1 MKCTRCGSPDAEV
14 SLPSHNA
21 GFCREC
27 FFVYLPRQVE
37 RAIRHFE
44 MFDREDRVLVCVS
57 GGKDS
62 LVLWDL
68 LLLLGFEADGL
79 HIDQGI
85 GKYSKHSRNKV
96 ERFAETVGRKL
107 HIVGLEDQ
115 RLGIP
120 EVTHRLREKPCSL
133 CGVVKRHEFN
143 AVASR
148 LGYDVVATGHNLD
161 DEASRLLGN
170 LLQWNR
176 EFIDRQYPVL
186 GATESGMVRK
196 VKPLVR
202 VTEYETTCYAL
213 LKGIDYMLLE
223 CPYSKGA
230 NSLVYKDTLNALEE
244 KIPSTKSRF
253 LFGFFEQQR
262 KVLEAPEHEHME
274 EGEAA
279 CRCVRCGQPSYR
291 ELCRFCMI
299 KEKMAG

>member
-21 GFCREC
+21 GFCRNC

-37 RAIRHFE
+37 RAIHHFH
-44 MFDREDRVLVCVS
+44 MFEPSERILVCIS

-68 LLLLGFEADGL
+68 LLSLGYSADGL

-85 GKYSKHSRNKV
+85 DDYSRISRLKAEGFAASTGRQLHLIEL
-96 ERFAETVGRKL
+96 ERE
-107 HIVGLEDQ
+107 GLA
-115 RLGIP
+115 IP
-120 EVTHRLREKPCSL
+120 EVTHQLRQKPCSL

-176 EFIDRQYPVL
+176 DFIDRQYPVL
-186 GATESGMVRK
+186 QSTESGMVRK

-230 NSLVYKDTLNALEE
+230 NSLVYKEVLNALEE
-244 KIPSTKSRF
+244 RIPSTKSRF
-253 LFGFFEQQR
+253 LFGFLEHQR
-262 KVLEAPEHEHME
+262 EAIERRASDAGE
-274 EGEAA
+274 EARN
-279 CRCVRCGQPSYR
+279 RCVRCGQPSFR
-291 ELCRFCMI
+291 ELCRYCMI
-299 KEKMAG
+299 KEQMAR